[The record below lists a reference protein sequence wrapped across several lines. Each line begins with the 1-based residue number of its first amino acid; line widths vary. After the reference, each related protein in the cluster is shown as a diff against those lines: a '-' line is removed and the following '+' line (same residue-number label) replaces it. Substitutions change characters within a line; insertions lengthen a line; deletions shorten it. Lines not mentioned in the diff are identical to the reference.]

1 MLSLDPTLTQ
11 PRHHA
16 VDVLFGYAERNVVLR
31 RAAVDQRVDAKK
43 SKHPAL
49 PRLGI
54 KQKSTRPIAPAKAEL
69 ESELVN
75 VELDCAIKVNHRKV
89 HLVQPAMKMV
99 ARSESVQGLT
109 RHKISDRE
117 TCATHH
123 ESEAWMAN
131 TKSTDVT
138 LSRGSLHRMVRPV
151 SLNGRL

>member
-1 MLSLDPTLTQ
+1 MLSTCSSAM
-11 PRHHA
+11 RKEMW
-16 VDVLFGYAERNVVLR
+16 YS
-31 RAAVDQRVDAKK
+31 AALDQRVDAKK

-109 RHKISDRE
+109 SSSSAAPSKGG
-117 TCATHH
+117 ATGHLWKYFSH
-123 ESEAWMAN
+123 E
-131 TKSTDVT
+131 K
-138 LSRGSLHRMVRPV
+138 
-151 SLNGRL
+151 

>member
-1 MLSLDPTLTQ
+1 MFSLDPTLTQ

-109 RHKISDRE
+109 SSSSAAASQSAAAYLWKYFN
-117 TCATHH
+117 H
-123 ESEAWMAN
+123 E
-131 TKSTDVT
+131 
-138 LSRGSLHRMVRPV
+138 
-151 SLNGRL
+151 NGRKQAG

>member
-1 MLSLDPTLTQ
+1 MFSLDPTLTQ

-109 RHKISDRE
+109 S
-117 TCATHH
+117 TSSAAAS
-123 ESEAWMAN
+123 ESAAGNLWWYFNHDKGGNKPA
-131 TKSTDVT
+131 
-138 LSRGSLHRMVRPV
+138 RR
-151 SLNGRL
+151 RLQRLP